1 MTAELCDAGKMH
13 LQMDK
18 DVSLL
23 LQQEV
28 WKSEPKEEVIDP
40 RSTRIRKFEGKLD
53 LWLIFPVTVTVLLS
67 KKMAT
72 SCSVALA
79 QHSLCLRG

>member
-28 WKSEPKEEVIDP
+28 WKSEPKEVIDP
-40 RSTRIRKFEGKLD
+40 RSTRMRKFEGKLD

-67 KKMAT
+67 KKLAT

-79 QHSLCLRG
+79 QHSLCLHD